1 MWVMRNYA
9 TILAATG
16 ALMVTL
22 GGCNSQQSE
31 QAADAIENR
40 ADAVRDQADEQADAT
55 RNQGR

>member
-1 MWVMRNYA
+1 MRNYA
-9 TILAATG
+9 PILAATG